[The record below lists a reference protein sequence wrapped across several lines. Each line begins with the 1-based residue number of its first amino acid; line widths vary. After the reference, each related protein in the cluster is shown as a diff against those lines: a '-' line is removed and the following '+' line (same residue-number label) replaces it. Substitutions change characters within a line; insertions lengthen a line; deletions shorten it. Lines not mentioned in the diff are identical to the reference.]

1 MPLANPK
8 HVRPPTKQAFVYHTL
23 REAIMRCELEPSER
37 LVIDD
42 LARQLHV
49 SAIPVREALQ
59 ILQSEGLIVN
69 VPHVGATVAPV
80 SRESIL
86 EVFTMLE
93 GLSIVAT
100 RLVAER
106 AKRGELEVL
115 EHHVAE
121 MDAALIGGHLEE
133 WASLNTA
140 FHLTIAAMP
149 GLPLLREMTERV
161 LDRWHRVRRYYF
173 SGVLIRRVDQAQGE
187 HRAMV
192 AAMRAQDYDRL
203 LDVVH
208 RHNQGALASYMN
220 YVESN
225 GRAPTVPGRSP
236 VQEAS

>member
-1 MPLANPK
+1 MPLARPK
-8 HVRPPTKQAFVYHTL
+8 TTRPPTKQAFVYQTL
-23 REAIMRCELEPSER
+23 RDAIMRCELEPSER

-59 ILQSEGLIVN
+59 NLQSEGLIVN

-80 SRESIL
+80 TRESIL

-106 AKRGELEVL
+106 ARRSELEVL
-115 EHHVAE
+115 DHHVSE
-121 MDAALIGGHLEE
+121 MDAALREGRAED
-133 WASLNTA
+133 WASLNTT
-140 FHLTIAAMP
+140 FHLTIAGLP
-149 GLPLLREMTERV
+149 GLPLLLEMTERV
-161 LDRWHRVRRYYF
+161 FDRWHRVRRYYF
-173 SGVLIRRVDQAQGE
+173 SGVLIRRMDQAQEE

-192 AAMRAQDYDRL
+192 AAMRDQDYERL

-220 YVESN
+220 YMETN
-225 GRAPTVPGRSP
+225 GRASGSEA
-236 VQEAS
+236 QEPSR